1 MRLLSDFA
9 YGIYVGPLP
18 MIAVVGFV
26 TYGLFLA
33 AAGVMLSK
41 RRLKRFARRAFRLHR
56 WIASAA
62 LIVATFHLLMGLSA
76 YV

>member
-1 MRLLSDFA
+1 MRAFSDFA

-26 TYGLFLA
+26 TYALFLTTA
-33 AAGVMLSK
+33 VLVSAKRWS
-41 RRLKRFARRAFRLHR
+41 RRLRRVPVRVHR
-56 WIASAA
+56 WMAISAI
-62 LIVATFHLLMGLSA
+62 LLATLHLLMGLSN